1 MFKTTL
7 PFRIAN
13 ITLQPYFIPGAL
25 TPFFLDSLQQ
35 PLLLLNQPR
44 FPFGAMGL
52 G

>member
-13 ITLQPYFIPGAL
+13 ITLQHYFIPGAL
-25 TPFFLDSLQQ
+25 TPLFIHTLHQ
-35 PLLLLNQPR
+35 PLLLTNQLI
-44 FPFGAMGL
+44 FHFGAKGL